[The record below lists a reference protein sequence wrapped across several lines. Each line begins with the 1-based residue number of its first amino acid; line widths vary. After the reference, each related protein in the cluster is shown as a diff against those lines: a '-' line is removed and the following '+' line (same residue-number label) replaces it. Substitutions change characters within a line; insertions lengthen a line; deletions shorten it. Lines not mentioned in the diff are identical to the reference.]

1 MSLVIGLTGGIAS
14 GKSTVSAM
22 FTDMGITVIDA
33 DIEARLAVEPG
44 EKAYDEIVSHFGKDI
59 LEEDRTINR
68 PKLGE
73 IIFNDE
79 EKRMLLNSIVHP
91 AVRERMAQ
99 KREKAEAADEKAVVL
114 DIPLLFESK
123 LTGLVEKIIVVYVDE
138 QTQLERLMK
147 RNGFSEEEASSR
159 IRSQM
164 PLKDKV
170 GLADAVIDNSGSIEE
185 SKQQLVKILTEWE
198 ILRAE

>member
-44 EKAYDEIVSHFGKDI
+44 EKAYNEIVSHFGKDI

-73 IIFNDE
+73 IIFNNE
-79 EKRMLLNSIVHP
+79 EKRLLLNSIVHP
-91 AVRERMAQ
+91 AVRERMAE
-99 KREKAEAADEKAVVL
+99 KRKKAEADDEKAVVL

-170 GLADAVIDNSGSIEE
+170 GLADAVIENSGSIEE
-185 SKQQLVKILTEWE
+185 SKQQLMDILSEWG
-198 ILRAE
+198 ILRAD

>member
-44 EKAYDEIVSHFGKDI
+44 EKAYNDIVSQFGTEI
-59 LEEDRTINR
+59 LEENGTINR

-73 IIFNDE
+73 IIFNNE
-79 EKRMLLNSIVHP
+79 EKRLLLNSIVHP

-99 KREKAEAADEKAVVL
+99 KRAQAEAANEKAVVL

-123 LTGLVEKIIVVYVDE
+123 LTGLIEKIILVYVDE

-147 RNGFSEEEASSR
+147 RNGFSEEEASAR
-159 IRSQM
+159 IKSQM

-170 GLADAVIDNSGSIEE
+170 SLADAVINNSGSIEQ
-185 SKQQLVKILTEWE
+185 SRQQLLGILSEWE
-198 ILRAE
+198 VLRAE

>member
-22 FTDMGITVIDA
+22 FADMGITVIDA
-33 DIEARLAVEPG
+33 DIEARLAVDIG
-44 EKAYDEIVSHFGKDI
+44 EKAYDDIVSHFGKSI
-59 LEEDRTINR
+59 LAEDGTINR
-68 PKLGE
+68 QKLGS

-79 EKRMLLNSIVHP
+79 EKRNLLNSIVHP

-99 KREKAEAADEKAVVL
+99 KRHTAEAANEKAIVM

-123 LTGLVEKIIVVYVDE
+123 LTSLVEKIILVYVDE
-138 QTQLERLMK
+138 ETQQERLMQ
-147 RNGFSEEEASSR
+147 RNGFSESEALTR
-159 IRSQM
+159 IKSQM

-170 GLADAVIDNSGSIEE
+170 KWADTVIDNRGSVEHT
-185 SKQQLVKILTEWE
+185 KAQLMDILKDWG
-198 ILRAE
+198 IL

>member
-22 FTDMGITVIDA
+22 FADMGITVIDA
-33 DIEARLAVEPG
+33 DIEARLAVDIG
-44 EKAYDEIVSHFGKDI
+44 EKAYNDIVSHFGESI
-59 LEEDRTINR
+59 LAEDGAINR
-68 PKLGE
+68 QKLGS

-79 EKRMLLNSIVHP
+79 EKRNLLNSIVHP

-99 KREKAEAADEKAVVL
+99 KRQTAEAANEKAIVM

-123 LTGLVEKIIVVYVDE
+123 LTSLVEKIILVYVDE
-138 QTQLERLMK
+138 ETQQERLMK
-147 RNGFSEEEASSR
+147 RNGFSEAEALSR
-159 IRSQM
+159 IKSQM

-170 GLADAVIDNSGSIEE
+170 KWADAIIDNRGSMEHT
-185 SKQQLVKILTEWE
+185 KMQLMDILKDWG
-198 ILRAE
+198 IL

>member
-22 FTDMGITVIDA
+22 FADMGITVIDA

-44 EKAYDEIVSHFGKDI
+44 EKAYNDIVSHFGSGI
-59 LEEDRTINR
+59 LDEAGAINR
-68 PKLGE
+68 QKLGS

-79 EKRMLLNSIVHP
+79 DKRLLLNSIVHP

-99 KREKAEAADEKAVVL
+99 KRELAEAANEKAIVM

-123 LTGLVEKIIVVYVDE
+123 LTGLVEKIILVYVDE
-138 QTQLERLMK
+138 KTQLERLMK
-147 RNGFSEEEASSR
+147 RNGFSEAEALSR
-159 IRSQM
+159 IKSQM
-164 PLKDKV
+164 PLNDKV
-170 GLADAVIDNSGSIEE
+170 KLADAVIDNGGSIE
-185 SKQQLVKILTEWE
+185 QTRQHLIDILNKWG
-198 ILRAE
+198 IFWAE

>member
-44 EKAYDEIVSHFGKDI
+44 EEAYNEIVSHFGHDI
-59 LEEDRTINR
+59 LEEDTTINR

-73 IIFNDE
+73 IIFNNE
-79 EKRMLLNSIVHP
+79 EKRLLLNSIVHP
-91 AVRERMAQ
+91 AVRERMAK

-170 GLADAVIDNSGSIEE
+170 GLADAVIDNSGSIEQ
-185 SKQQLVKILTEWE
+185 SKQQLMNILSEWNV
-198 ILRAE
+198 LRAE

>member
-22 FTDMGITVIDA
+22 FAEMGVTVIDA
-33 DIEARLAVEPG
+33 DIEARLAVEKG
-44 EKAYDEIVSHFGKDI
+44 EKAYNDIVSHFGAGI
-59 LEEDRTINR
+59 LEENGGINR
-68 PKLGE
+68 QKLGS

-79 EKRMLLNSIVHP
+79 EKRKMLNSIVHP
-91 AVRERMAQ
+91 AVRERMAH
-99 KREKAEAADEKAVVL
+99 KRQKAEAANEKAIVL

-123 LTGLVEKIIVVYVDE
+123 LTGLVEKIILVYVDE
-138 QTQLERLMK
+138 KTQLERLMM
-147 RNGFSEEEASSR
+147 RNNFSVDEALSR
-159 IRSQM
+159 IKSQM

-170 GLADAVIDNSGSIEE
+170 DLADEVIDNSGSIEE
-185 SKQQLVKILTEWE
+185 SRTQLMAILSKWG

>member
-22 FTDMGITVIDA
+22 FTDMGIPVIDA

-44 EKAYDEIVSHFGKDI
+44 EKAYNDIVSHFGTDI
-59 LEEDRTINR
+59 LEDDRTINR

-73 IIFNDE
+73 IIFNNE
-79 EKRMLLNSIVHP
+79 EKRLLLNSIVHP

-99 KREKAEAADEKAVVL
+99 KRKQAEAADEKAVVL

-123 LTGLVEKIIVVYVDE
+123 LTELVEKIIVVYVDE

-147 RNGFSEEEASSR
+147 RNGFSEEEASAR
-159 IRSQM
+159 IKSQM

-170 GLADAVIDNSGSIEE
+170 SLADAVIDNSGSIEQ
-185 SKQQLVKILTEWE
+185 SKQQLMVILTEWE